1 MTGSTVTMGRYG
13 RLVLPKELR
22 DRYGMKEGS
31 KLIVAGIRGRIVL
44 VPVNT
49 YDKPTEALY
58 GSVKL
63 KEPVEEPKRVAREY
77 IRSKLVEDLG

>member
-1 MTGSTVTMGRYG
+1 M
-13 RLVLPKELR
+13 
-22 DRYGMKEGS
+22 
-31 KLIVAGIRGRIVL
+31 L
-44 VPVNT
+44 VPVKT

-63 KEPVEEPKRVAREY
+63 EEPVEEPKRVAREY